1 MTDVKICG
9 LTRAGDVEVACALG
23 ARYLGFNFAK
33 QSLRRVTPKHAAA
46 LVRAAAPG
54 ILRVGVFV
62 DESEDEIR
70 RAVDTASLDLV
81 QLHRPLAEQDLA
93 SAARPIVAVAHV
105 GTGSPVAPPDSLL
118 MRCRALLFDS
128 AHGSA
133 PGGTGT
139 TFDWTAV
146 AARPWPVPVFLAGGL
161 TSDNV
166 GRAIA
171 CGKPAAV
178 DVASGVESAPG
189 VKDAERLARFFDAVR
204 EADEAHA
211 KTA

>member
-1 MTDVKICG
+1 VTDVKICG
-9 LTRAGDVEVACALG
+9 LTRAEDVEAACNLG

-33 QSLRRVTPKHAAA
+33 QSPRRVTPKHAAA
-46 LVRAAAPG
+46 LVRAAATG

-70 RAVDTASLDLV
+70 RAIDAASLDLV
-81 QLHRPLAEQDLA
+81 QLHRPLEEDDLA
-93 SAARPIVAVAHV
+93 SAARPIIAVAHV
-105 GTGSPVAPPDSLL
+105 GAGSPTVPADSLL
-118 MRCRALLFDS
+118 TRCVALLFDS
-128 AHGSA
+128 AQGNA

-161 TSDNV
+161 TAANV

-171 CGKPAAV
+171 RGRPAAV

-211 KTA
+211 QTA